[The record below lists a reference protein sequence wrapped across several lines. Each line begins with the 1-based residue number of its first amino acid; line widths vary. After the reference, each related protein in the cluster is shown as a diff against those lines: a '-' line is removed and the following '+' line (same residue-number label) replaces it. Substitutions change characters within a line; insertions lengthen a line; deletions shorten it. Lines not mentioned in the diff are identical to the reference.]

1 VARDRRELTDAQWA
15 RLAPLLPPV
24 KPARGR
30 PTRELRLL
38 VEGIIFWMRAGLPWR
53 DLPAE
58 FGRWP
63 TVANCFYRWT
73 RAGVWDRLLA
83 RLQADADARGE
94 LDWLLHFIDSSTVRA
109 HQHAAGAKGGMRRPR
124 GSAARVEQDGEGV
137 AEPRAKQALRR
148 DHGSCAQTRLIVKR
162 SAS

>member
-1 VARDRRELTDAQWA
+1 VARNRRELTDEQWA
-15 RLAPLLPPV
+15 RLAPLLPPA

-30 PTRELRLL
+30 PPRDLRLL

-58 FGRWP
+58 FGPWP
-63 TVANCFYRWT
+63 TVANRFYRWT

-94 LDWLLHFIDSSTVRA
+94 LDWLLHFIDSSVVRA
-109 HQHAAGAKGGMRRPR
+109 HQHAAGAKGGTRRPR
-124 GSAARVEQDGEGV
+124 ASAG
-137 AEPRAKQALRR
+137 RAA
-148 DHGSCAQTRLIVKR
+148 A
-162 SAS
+162 SAPSST